1 MAIESSQAVYFGKR
15 GGNIIVRMRTTLAAV
30 VFAALVTTG
39 SAQGAA
45 QQRGGPEARQQLV
58 VSTAWLSDHL
68 KDPNLVVLHTGTR
81 AEYDAA
87 HIPGARFLTL
97 GEIAVTDSSTPAGL
111 TLQMPDA
118 NDLRARLE
126 KIGISDDSRIIV
138 SYARDRI
145 AMATRVLYTLDY
157 AGLGDRVSLLDGG
170 MEAWAREKR
179 TVTTEVPEVRPGK
192 LAPLQVQALSVVDAD
207 FVKGKIGTPGFVVI
221 DARTPNFYSG
231 AQTGGSAERPH
242 RTGHVAGAANVPY
255 TDTLAADQT
264 LKPAADLSAM
274 FAAAGAKP
282 GDTVIGYCHIG
293 QQATAMLFAAR
304 TLGFKVLLYDGS
316 FEDWSRKADL
326 PVNNPS
332 KKLDR

>member
-1 MAIESSQAVYFGKR
+1 MITAR
-15 GGNIIVRMRTTLAAV
+15 AAV
-30 VFAALVTTG
+30 AAALVTIAGLGSG
-39 SAQGAA
+39 SAQ
-45 QQRGGPEARQQLV
+45 QTPDARQRLV
-58 VSTAWLSDHL
+58 VSTAWLASHL
-68 KDPNLVVLHTGTR
+68 TDANLVLFHLGAR
-81 AEYDAA
+81 PDYDAA

-97 GEIAVTDSSTPAGL
+97 GEIAVSDSSTPAGL
-111 TLQMPDA
+111 TLQMPEPE
-118 NDLRARLE
+118 DLRARLE

-138 SYARDRI
+138 SYGRDRI

-170 MEAWAREKR
+170 MEAWLREKR
-179 TVTTEVPEVRPGK
+179 EVTTEAPAARAGK
-192 LAPLQVQALSVVDAD
+192 LSPLKVQPTVVDAD
-207 FVKGKIGTPGFVVI
+207 FVRGKLGAPGFVVI
-221 DARTPNFYSG
+221 DARTPAFYSG
-231 AQTGGSAERPH
+231 AQTGGQGDRMH
-242 RTGHVAGAANVPY
+242 RTGHIAGAANVPY

-264 LKPAADLSAM
+264 LKPTADLSAM

>member
-1 MAIESSQAVYFGKR
+1 M
-15 GGNIIVRMRTTLAAV
+15 TTARAAV
-30 VFAALVTTG
+30 VAAAVTIVG
-39 SAQGAA
+39 LASGHA
-45 QQRGGPEARQQLV
+45 QQNRSGDARQMLV
-58 VSTAWLSDHL
+58 VSTAWLASHL
-68 KDPNLVVLHTGTR
+68 TDANLVLFHMGTR
-81 AEYDAA
+81 ADYDAA

-111 TLQMPDA
+111 ALQMPEA
-118 NDLRARLE
+118 NDLRSRLE
-126 KIGISDDSRIIV
+126 KIGISDDSRIIL
-138 SYARDRI
+138 SYGRDRI

-170 MEAWAREKR
+170 MEAWTREKR
-179 TVTTEVPEVRPGK
+179 PVTTEVPAAKAGQLGALK
-192 LAPLQVQALSVVDAD
+192 VQALSVVDAE

-231 AQTGGSAERPH
+231 AQTGGSADRPH
-242 RTGHVAGAANVPY
+242 RAGHIAGAANVPY

>member
-1 MAIESSQAVYFGKR
+1 MNTSR
-15 GGNIIVRMRTTLAAV
+15 AAV
-30 VFAALVTTG
+30 VAAAVTIASLASG
-39 SAQGAA
+39 SAQQNTGVD
-45 QQRGGPEARQQLV
+45 ARQKLV
-58 VSTAWLSDHL
+58 VSTAWLASHLSDS
-68 KDPNLVVLHTGTR
+68 NLVLFHTGTR
-81 AEYDAA
+81 ADYDAA

-97 GEIAVTDSSTPAGL
+97 GEIAVTDSSTPSGL
-111 TLQMPDA
+111 TLQMPDPE
-118 NDLRARLE
+118 DLRARLE
-126 KIGISDDSRIIV
+126 KIGISDDSRIV
-138 SYARDRI
+138 LSYSRDRI
-145 AMATRVLYTLDY
+145 AIATRVLYTLDY

-170 MEAWAREKR
+170 SEAWVREKR
-179 TVTTEVPEVRPGK
+179 PTTTDAPLAKAGK
-192 LAPLQVQALSVVDAD
+192 LAPLKVQASVVDAD
-207 FVKGKIGTPGFVVI
+207 FVKGKIGAPGFVVI
-221 DARTPNFYSG
+221 DARTTAFYSG
-231 AQTGGSAERPH
+231 AQAGGSADRPH
-242 RTGHVAGAANVPY
+242 RPGHIAGAANVPY

>member
-1 MAIESSQAVYFGKR
+1 MATARAS
-15 GGNIIVRMRTTLAAV
+15 V
-30 VFAALVTTG
+30 VAALVTIASLGSG
-39 SAQGAA
+39 SAH
-45 QQRGGPEARQQLV
+45 QQQNPDARQKLV
-58 VSTAWLSDHL
+58 VSTAWLASHL
-68 KDPNLVVLHTGTR
+68 NDANLVLFHTGAR
-81 AEYDAA
+81 PEYDAA
-87 HIPGARFLTL
+87 HIPGATFLTL
-97 GEIAVTDSSTPAGL
+97 GEIAVSDSSTPAGL
-111 TLQMPDA
+111 TLQMPAAD
-118 NDLRARLE
+118 DLRARLE
-126 KIGISDDSRIIV
+126 KLGISDDSRIIL
-138 SYARDRI
+138 SYGRDRI

-170 MEAWAREKR
+170 MDAWVREQR
-179 TVTTEVPEVRPGK
+179 PVTTDVPAARAGK
-192 LAPLQVQALSVVDAD
+192 LSPLKLQPSVVDAD
-207 FVKGKIGTPGFVVI
+207 FVKGKLGAPGFVVI
-221 DARTPNFYSG
+221 DARTSDFYSG
-231 AQTGGSAERPH
+231 ARTGGSTDRPH
-242 RTGHVAGAANVPY
+242 RAGHIAGAANVPY

-264 LKPAADLSAM
+264 LKPTADLSAM